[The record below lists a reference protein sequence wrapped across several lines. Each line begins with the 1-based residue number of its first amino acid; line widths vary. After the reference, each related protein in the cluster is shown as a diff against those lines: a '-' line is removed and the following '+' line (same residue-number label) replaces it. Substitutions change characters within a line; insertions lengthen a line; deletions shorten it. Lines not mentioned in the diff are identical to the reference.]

1 MLTLIIFGGAVCAQA
16 PPAQAPSTPVPPE
29 EPALVFRTGAAFVRV
44 DVQVLDKGRPV
55 PGLTA
60 DDFVVFDNG
69 KRQPVETFARESE
82 VLQVLFVLDVSGS
95 MGRIL
100 AAMASVAERA
110 LDALNPGDEV
120 GVMLYSRN
128 ALLSQE
134 LTTERR
140 PAVLALRDAP
150 LERDLGAGTSLNEA
164 LLEAAAYFRTLPPA
178 RGRRAL
184 VVLSDN
190 GGINEKTPDDTV
202 LRALAEV
209 NVVLNAIVSKDARPP
224 EPPPPGVTLN
234 PDFTPS
240 DIFRL
245 AVESGGEVLRA
256 DKPERLREMLDHIRL
271 RYSLGYR
278 APASEPGAWR
288 SLRVAFSPGAENR
301 LRRAAILA
309 RPGYFAAP

>member
-1 MLTLIIFGGAVCAQA
+1 MLTFIIFAGTVGAQA
-16 PPAQAPSTPVPPE
+16 PPAQVPPDE
-29 EPALVFRTGAAFVRV
+29 VPLVFKTGAAFVRV

-55 PGLTA
+55 AGLAA
-60 DDFVVFDNG
+60 DDFLIYDSG
-69 KRQPVETFARESE
+69 TLQTIQTFARESE
-82 VLQVLFVLDVSGS
+82 PLQVLFVLDVSGS

-100 AAMASVAERA
+100 ASMASVAQRA
-110 LDALNPGDEV
+110 LEALNPDDEV
-120 GVMLYSRN
+120 GVMLYARH
-128 ALLSQE
+128 ARLSQE
-134 LTTERR
+134 LSTERR
-140 PAVLALRDAP
+140 LAVLALKEAP

-164 LLEAAAYFRTLPPA
+164 LLEAAAYFRTLAPA

-190 GGINEKTPDDTV
+190 GGINEKTPDEAV

-209 NVVLNAIVSKDARPP
+209 DVVLNAIVSKDARPP
-224 EPPPPGVTLN
+224 EPPPPGVELN

-240 DIFRL
+240 DVFRL
-245 AVESGGEVLRA
+245 ASGSGGELLRA

-288 SLRVAFSPGAENR
+288 SLRVELSRAAELR
-301 LRRAAILA
+301 LRRATILA